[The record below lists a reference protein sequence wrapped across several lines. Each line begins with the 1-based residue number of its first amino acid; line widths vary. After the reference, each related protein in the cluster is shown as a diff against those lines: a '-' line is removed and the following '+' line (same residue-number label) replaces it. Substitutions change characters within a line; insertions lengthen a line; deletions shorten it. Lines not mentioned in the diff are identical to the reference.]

1 MLAREGAARGK
12 AGRVCLRG
20 GGRKGGKKGKGAA
33 TGDNDALADSIPLV
47 AAGSRFGDWGLRA
60 FIA

>member
-1 MLAREGAARGK
+1 MLARRRKEGA
-12 AGRVCLRG
+12 
-20 GGRKGGKKGKGAA
+20 RKGNGVAM
-33 TGDNDALADSIPLV
+33 GDGDALADSIPLV

>member
-20 GGRKGGKKGKGAA
+20 RGKKGKCAA
-33 TGDNDALADSIPLV
+33 MGDGDALASPIPLV

>member
-20 GGRKGGKKGKGAA
+20 GERKGKGRGKVSQRVI
-33 TGDNDALADSIPLV
+33 TVRLQTPIPLV
-47 AAGSRFGDWGLRA
+47 AADSRFGDWGLRA

>member
-1 MLAREGAARGK
+1 MRGK

-20 GGRKGGKKGKGAA
+20 GEGRGKKEKCAA
-33 TGDNDALADSIPLV
+33 MGDGDALADSIPLV